1 MAGYKVPKKV
11 LLVHDLPRTASGKVQ
26 KVRLR
31 ERFAGLY
38 TTEEVKA

>member
-11 LLVHDLPRTASGKVQ
+11 LLVRDLPRTASGKVQ

-31 ERFAGLY
+31 EQFAGLY
-38 TTEEVKA
+38 TTEGVQE